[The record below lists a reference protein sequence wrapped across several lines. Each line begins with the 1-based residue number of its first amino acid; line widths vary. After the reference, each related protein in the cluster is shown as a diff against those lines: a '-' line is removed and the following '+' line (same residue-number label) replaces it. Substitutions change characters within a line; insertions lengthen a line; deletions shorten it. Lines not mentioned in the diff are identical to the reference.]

1 MIIPSTKYYWTLLL
15 LLGLTLETLAWAA
28 PAQPW
33 LNLPGGAGPGQGK
46 HIVLVSGDEEYRS
59 EEAMPM
65 LAKILAARHG
75 FKCTVLFA
83 INRQTGEIDPNT
95 IDNIPGLT
103 ALESADLMVVFT
115 RFRELPDEQ
124 MTFVDAYLNSGKPVI
139 GIRPAVV
146 AFRNRK
152 ESRYFKYSSNY
163 KGADYPDGFGQQV
176 LGATWISHHG
186 NHGKESTRARPVAAM
201 KDHPILRGVATM
213 WGPTDV
219 YTVRTPIPHDG
230 QVLVMGEVLQ
240 GMKPEDPPNAAKP
253 QMPLAWIKKNP
264 TPKGDARV
272 FMSTMGAS
280 QDFADESFRRMIVN
294 ACYWAVGLEDKI
306 APQARV
312 DYVGEFKPTPFG
324 FNAFRKGRFPVDLA
338 GEK

>member
-1 MIIPSTKYYWTLLL
+1 MIIPSTKNYWTLLL
-15 LLGLTLETLAWAA
+15 LLGLTLVPLAWAA

-33 LNLPGGAGPGQGK
+33 LSLPGGAGPGQGK

-95 IDNIPGLT
+95 IDNIPGLA

-115 RFRELPDEQ
+115 RFRELPDDQ
-124 MTFVDAYLNSGKPVI
+124 MKFVDTYLNSGKPVI
-139 GIRPAVV
+139 GLRPAVV

-163 KGADYPDGFGQQV
+163 KGADYLDGFGQQV

-186 NHGKESTRARPVAAM
+186 NHGKESTRGLPVAAM

-240 GMKPEDPPNAAKP
+240 GMKPEDPPNTAKP
-253 QMPLAWIKKNP
+253 QMPLAWIKKYP

-280 QDFADESFRRMIVN
+280 HDFADESFRRMVVN
-294 ACYWAVGLEDKI
+294 ACFWAVGLEDKI
-306 APQARV
+306 APQTRV

-324 FNAFRKGRFPVDLA
+324 FNAFRKGWFPAD
-338 GEK
+338 